1 MMTINM
7 ILSVDYI
14 NLRTSNQTSFKQI
27 DFSRQDFRS
36 TMDALQNAIL
46 TLTLNNSLLSTDFI
60 LLQ

>member
-1 MMTINM
+1 MTINM

>member
-1 MMTINM
+1 M

>member
-1 MMTINM
+1 MNINM